1 MYIEDRRIIR
11 YKMMSFRVLLLY
23 SLLLP
28 TYAISNGANEPIE
41 WTDFG
46 LITRDCAL
54 QYCETKD
61 GLALWLSLSNVCSG
75 NGANPYFMEIGEE
88 EESTSTEIDP
98 FIAGSICATISATSF
113 FLGYSLSSTSKKQSR
128 SYSLLPMDQVDIKEL

>member
-1 MYIEDRRIIR
+1 MI
-11 YKMMSFRVLLLY
+11 SFRVLLLY

-28 TYAISNGANEPIE
+28 IYAMSNGANEPIPDNE
-41 WTDFG
+41 
-46 LITRDCAL
+46 LQLRAKDCAL

-75 NGANPYFMEIGEE
+75 KSANPYFIEIGEE

-98 FIAGSICATISATSF
+98 FIAGSICAAISATSF
-113 FLGYSLSSTSKKQSR
+113 FLGYSLSSTSKQSR
-128 SYSLLPMDQVDIKEL
+128 SYSILPMDQVDIKEL

>member
-1 MYIEDRRIIR
+1 MI
-11 YKMMSFRVLLLY
+11 SFRVLLLY

-28 TYAISNGANEPIE
+28 TYAISNGANEPIQDNE
-41 WTDFG
+41 
-46 LITRDCAL
+46 LQLRAKDCAL

-75 NGANPYFMEIGEE
+75 KSANPYFMEIGEE
-88 EESTSTEIDP
+88 EEESTSTEISP
-98 FIAGSICATISATSF
+98 FIAGSICAAISATSF